1 MGGRTVVPSSG
12 GGGGGGGGG
21 GVIVILVRVF
31 VLPGDGAVLVLTAN
45 C

>member
-1 MGGRTVVPSSG
+1 MGGRTVVPSS
-12 GGGGGGGGG
+12 GGGGGG

>member
-1 MGGRTVVPSSG
+1 MGGRTVVSSS
-12 GGGGGGGGG
+12 GGGGGGG